1 MICNQENKKIK
12 MAKIEFIVPS
22 VLNKGGGEKKLSLD
36 AVTLQDAFSKVSSQ
50 MGEDFKRKVFDL
62 NGKPRPLINIY
73 VNGKNT
79 RFAGNGMTRSLAD
92 GDSIHILPAVAGGA
106 EITREDM
113 QRYSRQ
119 IMLEEIGFTGMEN
132 IRNAH
137 VSVIGVGGIGNPVVT
152 QLTAMGIGKLKIV
165 DRDVIEIS
173 NLHRQHLYTDDDI
186 GKVKVEA
193 ALERLRKLN
202 PQVEIEAVPT
212 SVTTYTAENLVKG
225 SDIVIDALDSI
236 EARYALN
243 DACIKQNI
251 PFIYAG
257 ALGMVGSVCTILP
270 NKTACLRCM
279 FPKLEEDEMPTCST
293 EGVHPSILYLVSGIQ
308 VSEAVK
314 MIIGQQPTL
323 ANTLLYID
331 LTELSFEKIQMSRY
345 DGCPSCGSKKIE
357 VTTTVAG
364 NSQENTQTRDRL
376 EDSVGG
382 QKEQKIL
389 VQEEKRLIIEE
400 LCGRDMGKRT
410 FTITPTHQFSS
421 EPIDLGLVIRN
432 AEAIGYRVKTRGN
445 LGVTAIGG
453 NNSKN
458 SNNANSAALS
468 VSFLTSG
475 AATIVGAK
483 SEHEALDIYQDFVGG
498 KN

>member
-1 MICNQENKKIK
+1 
-12 MAKIEFIVPS
+12 MAKIEFVVPS

-62 NGKPRPLINIY
+62 NGKPRPLINVY

-79 RFAGNGMTRSLAD
+79 RFAGNGMTRSLSD

-119 IMLEEIGFTGMEN
+119 IMLEEIGFTGMEKL
-132 IRNAH
+132 RNAH

-152 QLTAMGIGKLKIV
+152 QLTAMGIGKLKII

-173 NLHRQHLYTDDDI
+173 NLHRQHLYTEEDI
-186 GKVKVEA
+186 GKVKVEV

-212 SVTTYTAENLVKG
+212 SVTTYTVENLVKG
-225 SDIVIDALDSI
+225 SDVVIDALDSI

-251 PFIYAG
+251 PLIYAG

-279 FPKLEEDEMPTCST
+279 FPALEEDEMPTCST
-293 EGVHPSILYLVSGIQ
+293 EGVHPSILYLVGGIQ

-314 MIIGQQPTL
+314 MIIGQQPSL
-323 ANTLLYID
+323 ANTLLYVD
-331 LTELSFEKIQMSRY
+331 LTDLSFEKIQMSRY

-357 VTTTVAG
+357 LATTVTG
-364 NSQENTQTRDRL
+364 NSQESTQARGKL
-376 EDSVGG
+376 EDSGIV
-382 QKEQKIL
+382 QQEQ
-389 VQEEKRLIIEE
+389 KRLIIEE

-421 EPIDLGLVIRN
+421 EPIDLATVIRN
-432 AEAIGYRVKTRGN
+432 VEATGYRVKTRGN

-453 NNSKN
+453 NDGKDST
-458 SNNANSAALS
+458 NANSSTIS

-483 SEHEALDIYQDFVGG
+483 SEHEALAIYQTFMDG
-498 KN
+498 KH